1 MSGPSENET
10 RMWSRWK
17 WAQTGQLWL
26 WLPGGQ
32 SWVGGNHLDRDNR
45 LAHWPLPMLTPSD
58 QGDSPHNLHLIFLL
72 DSIVI
77 ILKIMFDSSELD
89 YELHS
94 VLSLI
99 MGLPVC
105 FVSLY

>member
-58 QGDSPHNLHLIFLL
+58 QGDSPPQFASNFAAGFNHDNT
-72 DSIVI
+72 
-77 ILKIMFDSSELD
+77 ED
-89 YELHS
+89 Y
-94 VLSLI
+94 V
-99 MGLPVC
+99 
-105 FVSLY
+105 